1 MKRTA
6 VGIWLAMVGYLVAF
20 SFLSGCAGGA
30 AVTQRG
36 TVMARGESVRAFA
49 AGPAEV
55 HAFSMERGG
64 KVFTAMAV
72 SGTDADCAQ
81 AANSAEAP
89 IASDTVKVVKL
100 ASGEVACVSTPSQRS
115 YELLWHART
124 ARAGSEETATMAHN
138 HR

>member
-1 MKRTA
+1 MKTISMGLL
-6 VGIWLAMVGYLVAF
+6 VGFALV
-20 SFLSGCAGGA
+20 SGCAGSG

-64 KVFTAMAV
+64 KLFTATAV

-100 ASGEVACVSTPSQRS
+100 ASGEVACVSTPGQRS
-115 YELLWHART
+115 YELLWHAR
-124 ARAGSEETATMAHN
+124 APRSDNEETATMAHN
-138 HR
+138 NR